1 MEILIIIALIV
12 AGLLLFAVEVF
23 LVPGITLAGIA
34 SGVSLLYAIYYAF
47 HAVGTQAGFITLAVV
62 AVGIIGVT
70 IWFMRSKTVDRLSL
84 KKTLDYKPEPLKG
97 TNIQVG
103 DTGTSLTRLT
113 LIGNAEINGTHC
125 RGTVGRRIHRRTD
138 FRTRNPYRQQ
148 HCVCS
153 TLQPAVIFN
162 LKYPFIYD

>member
-34 SGVSLLYAIYYAF
+34 SGISLLYAIYYAF
-47 HAVGTQAGFITLAVV
+47 HNVDTQTGFITLAIVV
-62 AVGIIGVT
+62 AGIIGVT

-84 KKTLDYKPEPLKG
+84 KKTLDYKPQPLKG

-103 DTGTSLTRLT
+103 NTGTSLTRLT
-113 LIGNAEINGTHC
+113 LIGNAEINGHIVEVQSADGFFEERTPV
-125 RGTVGRRIHRRTD
+125 RVVRIDNSTVYVVRC
-138 FRTRNPYRQQ
+138 NQQ
-148 HCVCS
+148 
-153 TLQPAVIFN
+153 
-162 LKYPFIYD
+162 

>member
-34 SGVSLLYAIYYAF
+34 SGISLLYAIFYAF
-47 HAVGTQAGFITLAVV
+47 HNVDTQTGFITLAIVV
-62 AVGIIGVT
+62 AGIIGVT

-84 KKTLDYKPEPLKG
+84 KKTLDYKPQPLKG

-103 DTGTSLTRLT
+103 NTGTSLTRLT
-113 LIGNAEINGTHC
+113 LIGNAEINGHIVEVQSADGFIEERTPV
-125 RGTVGRRIHRRTD
+125 RVVRIDNSTVYVVRC
-138 FRTRNPYRQQ
+138 NQQ
-148 HCVCS
+148 
-153 TLQPAVIFN
+153 
-162 LKYPFIYD
+162 

>member
-113 LIGNAEINGTHC
+113 LIGNAEINGHIVEVQSADGFIEERTSVRVTRIDNSTVYVHRSLLANRSGKC
-125 RGTVGRRIHRRTD
+125 R
-138 FRTRNPYRQQ
+138 
-148 HCVCS
+148 
-153 TLQPAVIFN
+153 
-162 LKYPFIYD
+162 

>member
-34 SGVSLLYAIYYAF
+34 SGISLLYAIFYAF
-47 HAVGTQAGFITLAVV
+47 HNVDTQTGFITLAIVV
-62 AVGIIGVT
+62 AGIIGVT

-103 DTGTSLTRLT
+103 NTGTSLTRLT
-113 LIGNAEINGTHC
+113 LIGNAEINGHIVEVQSADGFIEERTPV
-125 RGTVGRRIHRRTD
+125 RVVRIDNSTVYVVRC
-138 FRTRNPYRQQ
+138 NQQ
-148 HCVCS
+148 
-153 TLQPAVIFN
+153 
-162 LKYPFIYD
+162 

>member
-47 HAVGTQAGFITLAVV
+47 HAVGTQVGFITLAVV

-113 LIGNAEINGTHC
+113 LIGNAEINGHIVEVQSADGFIEERTSV
-125 RGTVGRRIHRRTD
+125 RVTRIDNSTVYVVRC
-138 FRTRNPYRQQ
+138 NQQ
-148 HCVCS
+148 
-153 TLQPAVIFN
+153 
-162 LKYPFIYD
+162 

>member
-103 DTGTSLTRLT
+103 RHRYVADTPYTDRKRR
-113 LIGNAEINGTHC
+113 NKRTHC

-162 LKYPFIYD
+162 LKYPFYL

>member
-34 SGVSLLYAIYYAF
+34 SGVSLLYAIYYAL

-113 LIGNAEINGTHC
+113 LIGNAEINGHIVEVQSADGFIEERTSV
-125 RGTVGRRIHRRTD
+125 RVTRIDNSTVYVVRC
-138 FRTRNPYRQQ
+138 NQQ
-148 HCVCS
+148 
-153 TLQPAVIFN
+153 
-162 LKYPFIYD
+162 

>member
-113 LIGNAEINGTHC
+113 LIGNAEINGHIVEVQSADGFIEEQTSV
-125 RGTVGRRIHRRTD
+125 RVTRIDNSTVYVVRC
-138 FRTRNPYRQQ
+138 NQQ
-148 HCVCS
+148 
-153 TLQPAVIFN
+153 
-162 LKYPFIYD
+162 

>member
-23 LVPGITLAGIA
+23 LVPGVTLAGIA

-113 LIGNAEINGTHC
+113 LIGNAEINGHIVEVQSADGFIEERTSV
-125 RGTVGRRIHRRTD
+125 RVTRIDNSTVYVVRC
-138 FRTRNPYRQQ
+138 NQQ
-148 HCVCS
+148 
-153 TLQPAVIFN
+153 
-162 LKYPFIYD
+162 

>member
-34 SGVSLLYAIYYAF
+34 SGISLLYAIFYAF
-47 HAVGTQAGFITLAVV
+47 HNVDTQTGFITLAIVV
-62 AVGIIGVT
+62 AGIIGVT

-84 KKTLDYKPEPLKG
+84 KKTLDYKPQPLKG
-97 TNIQVG
+97 TKHSGRQHRYVTDPPYPDRKRRNK
-103 DTGTSLTRLT
+103 R
-113 LIGNAEINGTHC
+113 THC
-125 RGTVGRRIHRRTD
+125 RSTVCRRIYRRTYS
-138 FRTRNPYRQQ
+138 RTCGPHRQQ
-148 HCVCS
+148 HSVRS

-162 LKYPFIYD
+162 LKYHLNYD